1 MSTTPKNPNVT
12 ISELGEKRTFVSG
25 TDNYR
30 IEWAKLNG
38 STFKVGSKVRWVNH
52 ETGNG
57 VRGTI
62 DWLIIIDENDG
73 GEVQVSTNNMSW
85 GRIPLEDLTLVK

>member
-1 MSTTPKNPNVT
+1 MSIKPKNPNVT

-38 STFKVGSKVRWVNH
+38 STFKVGSRVRWINP

-62 DWLIIIDENDG
+62 EWLIIIDDNDG
-73 GEVQVSTNNMSW
+73 GEVEVSTNHKFW
-85 GRIPLEDLTLVK
+85 GRVSLEDLTLIK